1 MSAGVTIGLVSGFS
15 FVFVIFCG
23 KLLLS
28 RWKRDIQ
35 KKLRRKYFIK
45 NQGFLLE
52 QLMQSSETA
61 STTRTSIFS
70 LEEIEVATN
79 NFDRTRILG
88 HGGHGT
94 VYKGILSDQR
104 VVAIKKS
111 MLIDEREI
119 SQFINEV
126 AILSQI
132 NHRNVVKLFGCCLE
146 TEVPL
151 LVYEFVPNG
160 SLLHNLH
167 ENLSGEL
174 SLQWHELLRIAT
186 EAAGALCYLHSTAPV
201 SIFHRDVKSSNILL
215 DENYTAKVS
224 DFGASRLIPIDE
236 THIVTNVQ
244 GTFGYL
250 DPEYYHT
257 RQLTQKSDVYSF
269 GVVLLEMLLGK
280 EPIMTIDSGHKQSL
294 ANFFLMETL
303 SKPLVEIVAHK
314 VLEEATNDE
323 IDSIASLAKQCLN
336 LRAVERPTMKQVEM
350 TLQILQTRRSSS
362 SQMSFGT
369 EKEFQL
375 FLASGTLGSGQL
387 STLNMRNMDRLETQH
402 SDRCYS
408 LEQEFLLSTGL
419 PR

>member
-1 MSAGVTIGLVSGFS
+1 
-15 FVFVIFCG
+15 
-23 KLLLS
+23 
-28 RWKRDIQ
+28 
-35 KKLRRKYFIK
+35 
-45 NQGFLLE
+45 
-52 QLMQSSETA
+52 MQSSETA

-111 MLIDEREI
+111 MLIDER
-119 SQFINEV
+119 
-126 AILSQI
+126 
-132 NHRNVVKLFGCCLE
+132 
-146 TEVPL
+146 
-151 LVYEFVPNG
+151 
-160 SLLHNLH
+160 
-167 ENLSGEL
+167 
-174 SLQWHELLRIAT
+174 
-186 EAAGALCYLHSTAPV
+186 
-201 SIFHRDVKSSNILL
+201 
-215 DENYTAKVS
+215 
-224 DFGASRLIPIDE
+224 
-236 THIVTNVQ
+236 
-244 GTFGYL
+244 
-250 DPEYYHT
+250 
-257 RQLTQKSDVYSF
+257 
-269 GVVLLEMLLGK
+269 EMLLGK